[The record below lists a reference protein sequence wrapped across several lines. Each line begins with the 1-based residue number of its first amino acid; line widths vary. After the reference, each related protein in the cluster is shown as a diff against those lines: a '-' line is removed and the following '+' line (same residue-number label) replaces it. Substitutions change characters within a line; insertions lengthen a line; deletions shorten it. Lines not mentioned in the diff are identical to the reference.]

1 VLQQLISAVS
11 KMVLS
16 NSCAGGCFILFLAFA
31 RLCAAQSEEPPVTF
45 HVGGGLTAITGS
57 DSGRL
62 DKGGNLQAGAGHFFN
77 RYFGIEGNFMWNQLG
92 ITGSELNRLGQPDGQ
107 ARVYTVTV
115 DPTLRFPLGRGFSAY
130 VFVGGGYL
138 RRTVEFTQP
147 TLVAT
152 FVFDPWWGYVGP
164 ALVPASQILGSVSSN
179 SGAVN
184 GGGGLN
190 IPIARK
196 AHLFIEP
203 RYVRGFTSNS
213 KTTIVPITVGLR
225 F

>member
-1 VLQQLISAVS
+1 VLQHSISTFS
-11 KMVLS
+11 KMVPGK
-16 NSCAGGCFILFLAFA
+16 NRAGTYFILFLAFA
-31 RLCAAQSEEPPVTF
+31 CLCAAQSEEPPVAF

-77 RYFGIEGNFMWNQLG
+77 RYFGIEGSFMWNQLG
-92 ITGSELNRLGQPDGQ
+92 ITGSELNRLGQPDGN

-115 DPTLRFPLGRGFSAY
+115 DPTFRFPLGRGFSAY

-147 TLVAT
+147 TLVGT

-164 ALVPASQILGSVSSN
+164 ALVPANQILGSVSSN

-184 GGGGLN
+184 GGGDLN
-190 IPIARK
+190 IPIARR